1 MKIEMGESLFY
12 SWLRHVKECQIV
24 QTNWKTSPQWTLLHE
39 EKLEEVKAQTDRY
52 FRDRHGYDIYKKTS
66 SLSQLLQ
73 QAECDALGMSI
84 LDGSTK
90 VFAVDVAFHEA
101 GVNYGDR
108 ETTIKKIIAKCLRT
122 AMCIYG
128 YLDTREAEI
137 IFASPKINNNIL
149 EGVMPCLVEAQ
160 KLLDDLGFHFRLRI
174 IANEDFRDKVL
185 EPILLVSDGV
195 ADTNEL
201 FLRSYQML
209 QMFDRNARLK
219 YDAPKSRESRET
231 PPEKDVTSVESSTDN
246 NAFAELKIGKLA
258 QTVLRR
264 LLQTDAVTENEI
276 EQMQTASYSK
286 ATFDLQYPLLVRQD
300 SDYEHVRYYR
310 NPVCIRG
317 INYMLCS
324 QWFEVPANNDRPYL
338 TQWIKEHQTEAPTTQ
353 NTTAPGYINANNQRN
368 NGKTDKPGTDN
379 NQFLYEMECLNCGM
393 KYYANGSDIW
403 QRKCPS
409 CQGGRQ

>member
-39 EKLEEVKAQTDRY
+39 EKLEEVKAQTDQY
-52 FRDRHGYDIYKKTS
+52 FREKHGYDIYKKTS

-73 QAECDALGMSI
+73 QAECDALGISI
-84 LDGSTK
+84 QDGSTK

-108 ETTIKKIIAKCLRT
+108 DTTIKKIIAKCLRT

-128 YLDTREAEI
+128 FLDTREAEI
-137 IFASPKINNNIL
+137 IFASPKIHNNIL
-149 EGVMPCLVEAQ
+149 DGVMPCLAEAQ
-160 KLLDDLGFHFRLRI
+160 KLLYDLSFHFRLRI

-209 QMFDRNARLK
+209 QMFGRN
-219 YDAPKSRESRET
+219 
-231 PPEKDVTSVESSTDN
+231 TSVKHDASTCHQFDWK
-246 NAFAELKIGKLA
+246 AQEKAIIPAEPSADDDTYAELKIGKLA
-258 QTVLRR
+258 QTELRR
-264 LLQTDAVTENEI
+264 LLQSDAVSESEI
-276 EQMQTASYSK
+276 EQMQTAGYSK

-300 SDYEHVRYYR
+300 GEYECARYYR

-317 INYMLCS
+317 TN
-324 QWFEVPANNDRPYL
+324 
-338 TQWIKEHQTEAPTTQ
+338 
-353 NTTAPGYINANNQRN
+353 
-368 NGKTDKPGTDN
+368 
-379 NQFLYEMECLNCGM
+379 
-393 KYYANGSDIW
+393 
-403 QRKCPS
+403 
-409 CQGGRQ
+409 

>member
-39 EKLEEVKAQTDRY
+39 EKLEEIKSRTDRY
-52 FRDRHGYDIYKKTS
+52 FHEKHGYDIYKKTA

-73 QAECDALGMSI
+73 QAECDALGISI
-84 LDGSTK
+84 QDGSTK

-108 ETTIKKIIAKCLRT
+108 ETTIKKIITKCLRT

-128 YLDTREAEI
+128 FLDTREAEI
-137 IFASPKINNNIL
+137 IFASPKINNSVL
-149 EGVMPCLVEAQ
+149 EGVTPCMQEAQ

-185 EPILLVSDGV
+185 EPILLASNGV

-209 QMFDRNARLK
+209 QMFERNDSLRH
-219 YDAPKSRESRET
+219 DAQKPQEHDTAPRAESAT
-231 PPEKDVTSVESSTDN
+231 PEEV
-246 NAFAELKIGKLA
+246 FADDGAYTELKIGKLA
-258 QTVLRR
+258 QTVLRK
-264 LLQTDAVTENEI
+264 LLQSEAVSEGEI
-276 EQMQTASYSK
+276 EQMQTVSYSK
-286 ATFDLQYPLLVRQD
+286 TVFDLQYPLLVRQD
-300 SDYEHVRYYR
+300 GEYERVRYYK
-310 NPVCIRG
+310 NPIRIRG
-317 INYMLCS
+317 VNYMLCS
-324 QWFEVPANNDRPYL
+324 QWFEASTNNDRPYL
-338 TQWIKEHQTEAPTTQ
+338 MRWIREHQTESAALQ
-353 NTTAPGYINANNQRN
+353 NTTSPGFVNSNNQRN
-368 NGKTDKPGTDN
+368 NGRTNMIGTDN
-379 NQFLYEMECLNCGM
+379 NQILYEMECLNCGK

-403 QRKCPS
+403 QRKCPL
-409 CQGGRQ
+409 CQNGRP